1 MRSAV
6 QTTVFPATR
15 EPKPHIKVL
24 RAVASLELIKGV
36 AAVASILGIV
46 FLVHKDPGDVA
57 DWCLTVLHISPD
69 HHFAQIF
76 LDWADSLTDKKLWVV
91 AGVAAVYSILRF
103 VEAYGLW
110 RARAW
115 AEWIALVSAALY
127 LPFEV
132 IKLIH
137 KPDLLY
143 GSLLILNLAVIVY
156 MAYVLWETRTAKA
169 RADSRGSPTRG
180 LVS

>member
-1 MRSAV
+1 MRSAA

-24 RAVASLELIKGV
+24 RAVASLELIKGIIV
-36 AAVASILGIV
+36 LGGIFGIL

-69 HHFAQIF
+69 HHFAQAF

-91 AGVAAVYSILRF
+91 AGAAAVYSTLRF
-103 VEAYGLW
+103 VEGYGLW
-110 RARAW
+110 KARAW
-115 AEWIALVSAALY
+115 AEWIALISGMLY
-127 LPFEV
+127 VPFEIFKIV
-132 IKLIH
+132 GRPNLFH
-137 KPDLLY
+137 V
-143 GSLLILNLAVIVY
+143 SLLVINLAVVVY

-169 RADSRGSPTRG
+169 RCELR
-180 LVS
+180 